1 MRLIDEDALC
11 EALGITGTCK
21 DCDHYRGWSCTDTIW
36 ADVCNAIIDA
46 PTVDAV
52 PVVRCRDCRF
62 KANTIGKDEWCDL
75 YEITVSGDHFCG
87 DGRRA

>member
-1 MRLIDEDALC
+1 MRLIDADALIVTYPVP
-11 EALGITGTCK
+11 A
-21 DCDHYRGWSCTDTIW
+21 WF
-36 ADVCNAIIDA
+36 IIKVLDKA
-46 PTVDAV
+46 PTIDAV

-62 KANTIGKDEWCDL
+62 KADTIGKDEWCDL